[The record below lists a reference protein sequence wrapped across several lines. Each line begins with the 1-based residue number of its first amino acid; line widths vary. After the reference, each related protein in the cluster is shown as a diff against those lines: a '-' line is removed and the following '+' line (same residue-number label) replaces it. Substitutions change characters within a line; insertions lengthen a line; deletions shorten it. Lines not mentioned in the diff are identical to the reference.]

1 MSFMTREEFDKL
13 PKEQQDSLMAKMLAV
28 QNSVPEHPKGLSQ
41 LSMEE
46 FKAIIN
52 ETAKEYIKGM
62 TAVDKKFFAFPGIGK
77 EGLDNLSAQ
86 GKFAKTIAFLKALVG
101 GDTQTCKDISN
112 EARVKANLSEGTTT
126 AGGFLVPEEFSSEIL
141 RLVPSYGV
149 IRQNARI
156 IPMRH
161 DLLNIPVAG
170 TQDVTTSWVNEA
182 AQITSTDPT
191 FRNCVLTINKL
202 ASIPKV
208 TSELLADANV
218 DVIQYLSMIIAE
230 AFGNAEDVQ
239 GFKGVGSPFVGLLNG
254 TGMPTYP
261 HASGTGFECLSYP
274 DLVGMTTALYA
285 SATANAKF
293 YFHRT
298 MIGRIRGLI
307 TTAGAPILGATAN
320 EVAGYPLVS
329 SEVLLGMQST
339 AFRTDAT
346 TYAIFGDLRQA
357 MALGVRGGIEMKIS
371 DQGTV
376 GSDNLFEKDMV
387 ALRMIER
394 VAIGTLQP
402 SAYLVILS

>member
-1 MSFMTREEFDKL
+1 MSLMTREDFDKL
-13 PKEQQDSLMAKMLAV
+13 PKEQQDALMKKMLEV
-28 QNSVPEHPKGLSQ
+28 QGNVPEHPKGLSQ

-46 FKAIIN
+46 FKEIIN
-52 ETAKEYIKGM
+52 QTAKDYIKGM
-62 TAVDKKFFAFPGIGK
+62 TTVDKKYFAFPGIGK
-77 EGLDNLSAQ
+77 EELDNLSAQ
-86 GKFAKTIAFLKALVG
+86 GKFAKTIMFLKALSG
-101 GDTQTCKDISN
+101 GDVQTCKVISN

-126 AGGFLVPEEFSSEIL
+126 AGGFLVPEEFSAEIL
-141 RLVPSYGV
+141 RLMPSYGV
-149 IRQNARI
+149 VRQNARL
-156 IPMRH
+156 IPMQR

-170 TQDVTTSWVNEA
+170 SQDVTTSWVNEA

-208 TSELLADANV
+208 TNELLQDANV
-218 DVIQYLSMIIAE
+218 DVIAYLSMIIAE
-230 AFGNAEDVQ
+230 AFANAEDSQ
-239 GFKGVGSPFVGLLNG
+239 GFNGVGSPFVGLVNG

-261 HASGTGFECLSYP
+261 HATGTGFECLSYP
-274 DLVGMTTALYA
+274 DLVGMTTALYPG
-285 SATANAKF
+285 ATQNAKF

-329 SEVLLGMQST
+329 TEVLPGLANAG
-339 AFRTDAT
+339 FRTDAI
-346 TYAIFGDLRQA
+346 TYAVFGDLRQA
-357 MALGVRGGIEMKIS
+357 LALGSRGGIEMKLS

-394 VAIGTLQP
+394 VALGTLQP
-402 SAYLVILS
+402 SAYLVVIS